1 MNSDPPHYINDPGH
15 WFKRAAEARAMA
27 DQLSDLQA
35 KAAMLRIAEDY
46 ERLAERAKARASGRA
61 PNSK

>member
-1 MNSDPPHYINDPGH
+1 
-15 WFKRAAEARAMA
+15 MA

-46 ERLAERAKARASGRA
+46 ERLAERAKARASGRE

>member
-1 MNSDPPHYINDPGH
+1 MNSYPPHYINDPGH
-15 WFKRAAEARAMA
+15 WLKRAAEARAMA

-61 PNSK
+61 PKSK